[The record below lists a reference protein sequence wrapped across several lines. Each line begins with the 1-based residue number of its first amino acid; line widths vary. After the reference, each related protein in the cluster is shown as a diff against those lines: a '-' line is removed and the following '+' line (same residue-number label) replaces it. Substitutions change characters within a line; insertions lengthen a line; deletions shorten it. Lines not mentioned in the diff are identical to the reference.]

1 MNYIK
6 KTWNAV
12 DYQKNY
18 SFVPMYGED
27 MLGMLDVK
35 EGERI
40 LDIGCGNGTL
50 TKKIK
55 DLGAR
60 VVGIDQSEEM
70 IELAKSNFKEIEFHQ
85 MNAETLNFKSE
96 FDGIFSNAVFH
107 WIKDQDALLTG
118 IADSLVTGG
127 RLVCEFGGYGCAESV
142 HRELKKAFEKRGL
155 VYHKTFYFPTIGEY
169 APKMESHG
177 LKVQTALLFDRPT
190 RVNGG
195 EEGLKNWILMFIIQ
209 SFEGIEASLRDE
221 IIAEAEKNLR
231 DVLYK
236 DGDWYIDYVRI
247 RIKAVK
253 EEM

>member
-1 MNYIK
+1 
-6 KTWNAV
+6 
-12 DYQKNY
+12 
-18 SFVPMYGED
+18 
-27 MLGMLDVK
+27 
-35 EGERI
+35 
-40 LDIGCGNGTL
+40 
-50 TKKIK
+50 
-55 DLGAR
+55 
-60 VVGIDQSEEM
+60 
-70 IELAKSNFKEIEFHQ
+70 
-85 MNAETLNFKSE
+85 
-96 FDGIFSNAVFH
+96 
-107 WIKDQDALLTG
+107 
-118 IADSLVTGG
+118 
-127 RLVCEFGGYGCAESV
+127 
-142 HRELKKAFEKRGL
+142 
-155 VYHKTFYFPTIGEY
+155 
-169 APKMESHG
+169 MESHG